1 MREHG
6 REVLK
11 DMSGSRADEFGEKLS
26 EQLDSKNLSKSW
38 MLQQGPLHTGRDLEK
53 KHSNVATLHSHHLSL
68 RIVFFFLFVLF
79 AFLLLLWLYLS
90 QSNDT
95 AAGW

>member
-11 DMSGSRADEFGEKLS
+11 DMSGSRAAEFGEKLS

-38 MLQQGPLHTGRDLEK
+38 MLQQGRLHTGRDLEK
-53 KHSNVATLHSHHLSL
+53 KQHSNVTTLHSYHLSL
-68 RIVFFFLFVLF
+68 RKVFFVLF

-90 QSNDT
+90 QSNET